1 MWDALLSR
9 AIECL
14 TNPDRWSY
22 IAIPFVGAF
31 IGWFTN
37 WKAIKLTFYPKRF
50 IGIPPYFGWQG
61 IVPRKAEKMAGM
73 AIDIILT
80 KLLRVEDIFARL
92 DPKAM
97 AEACQQP
104 LNEILP
110 KLIGETIGEYA
121 PDVWENLPLEARNL
135 AINKMLADAPQVVAD
150 ILEEIRANP
159 SEVLDLRTMVVDACK
174 RDVSLLNRVFLTVG
188 KKEFRFIELSGL
200 IFGIPFG
207 IVQMLIWF
215 FVQPWWFLTVGGA
228 LAGGF
233 FNWLAIVMIF
243 NPKQPR
249 RFGPFVLHG
258 LFMRRQKEVAEAYSK
273 MVAEELLN
281 PQNIIDAIL
290 KGPLSDGL
298 FRIVSKH
305 VKAALD
311 RETEQMMP
319 FMEYMIGTQRYI
331 EMKNRAV
338 DRMMA
343 EAPAVIQP
351 LHDYSKQVLDIE
363 NTLRIK
369 LESLPVEDFE
379 DMLHPVFKEDE
390 WILIALG
397 VVLGGLVG
405 YLQWHLGF

>member
-1 MWDALLSR
+1 
-9 AIECL
+9 
-14 TNPDRWSY
+14 
-22 IAIPFVGAF
+22 
-31 IGWFTN
+31 
-37 WKAIKLTFYPKRF
+37 
-50 IGIPPYFGWQG
+50 
-61 IVPRKAEKMAGM
+61 
-73 AIDIILT
+73 
-80 KLLRVEDIFARL
+80 
-92 DPKAM
+92 
-97 AEACQQP
+97 
-104 LNEILP
+104 
-110 KLIGETIGEYA
+110 
-121 PDVWENLPLEARNL
+121 
-135 AINKMLADAPQVVAD
+135 VAD

-215 FVQPWWFLTVGGA
+215 FVQPWWFLTFGGA
-228 LAGGF
+228 LVGGF
-233 FNWLAIVMIF
+233 INWLAIVMIF

-351 LHDYSKQVLDIE
+351 LHDYSRQVLDIE
-363 NTLRIK
+363 NTLRTK

-405 YLQWHLGF
+405 YLQWRLGF

>member
-1 MWDALLSR
+1 MWDVLLSR

-14 TNPDRWSY
+14 TGPDRWSY

-50 IGIPPYFGWQG
+50 IGIAPYLGWQG

-121 PDVWENLPLEARNL
+121 PDVWDNLPLEARNL
-135 AINKMLADAPQVVAD
+135 AIEKMLADAPQVVAD

-233 FNWLAIVMIF
+233 INWLAIVMIF

-290 KGPLSDGL
+290 KGRVSDGL

-351 LHDYSKQVLDIE
+351 LHDYSRQVLDIE
-363 NTLRIK
+363 NTLRTK

-405 YLQWHLGF
+405 YLQWHFGF

>member
-14 TNPDRWSY
+14 TGPDRWSY

-233 FNWLAIVMIF
+233 INWLAIVMIF

>member
-14 TNPDRWSY
+14 TGPDRWSY

-80 KLLRVEDIFARL
+80 KLLRVEDVFARL

-233 FNWLAIVMIF
+233 INWLAIVMIF

>member
-14 TNPDRWSY
+14 TGPDRWSY

-80 KLLRVEDIFARL
+80 KLLRVEDVFARL

-121 PDVWENLPLEARNL
+121 PDVWENLPLETRNL

-233 FNWLAIVMIF
+233 INWLAIVMIF

>member
-14 TNPDRWSY
+14 TGPDRWSY

-121 PDVWENLPLEARNL
+121 PDVWENLPLEARKL

-233 FNWLAIVMIF
+233 INWLAIVMIF

>member
-14 TNPDRWSY
+14 TGPDRWSY

-50 IGIPPYFGWQG
+50 IGIAPYLGWQG

-121 PDVWENLPLEARNL
+121 PDVWDNLPLEARNL
-135 AINKMLADAPQVVAD
+135 AIEKMLADAPQVVAD

-233 FNWLAIVMIF
+233 INWLAIVMIF

-351 LHDYSKQVLDIE
+351 LHDYSRQVLDIE
-363 NTLRIK
+363 NTLRTK

>member
-1 MWDALLSR
+1 MWDFVWNR
-9 AIECL
+9 VVECL
-14 TNPDRWSY
+14 SGPHKWSY

-37 WKAIKLTFYPKRF
+37 WKAIKLTFYPKTF
-50 IGIPPYFGWQG
+50 WGIPPFLGWQG

-73 AIDIILT
+73 AIDLIT
-80 KLLRVEDIFARL
+80 SKLLSVDEIFSRI
-92 DPKAM
+92 DPKRM
-97 AEACQQP
+97 AEEMRAP
-104 LNEILP
+104 ILSIVP
-110 KLIGETIGEYA
+110 SLIHETMEEYA
-121 PDVWENLPLEARNL
+121 PKTWESLPLMVRERVIRKAMDD
-135 AINKMLADAPQVVAD
+135 IPKVIAD
-150 ILEEIRANP
+150 IINEIRIHPA
-159 SEVLDLRTMVVDACK
+159 EVLDLRQMVIDACK
-174 RDVSLLNRVFLTVG
+174 RDPGLLIRIFQTVG
-188 KKEFRFIELSGL
+188 KNEFRFIELSGL

-207 IVQMLIWF
+207 LLQMFIWF
-215 FVQPWWFLTVGGA
+215 FIQPWWFLTFGGA
-228 LAGGF
+228 LVGGF
-233 FNWLAIVMIF
+233 INWLAIVMIF

-405 YLQWHLGF
+405 YLQWHFGF

>member
-14 TNPDRWSY
+14 TGPDRWSY

-228 LAGGF
+228 LVGGF
-233 FNWLAIVMIF
+233 INWLAIVMIF

>member
-1 MWDALLSR
+1 
-9 AIECL
+9 
-14 TNPDRWSY
+14 
-22 IAIPFVGAF
+22 
-31 IGWFTN
+31 
-37 WKAIKLTFYPKRF
+37 
-50 IGIPPYFGWQG
+50 
-61 IVPRKAEKMAGM
+61 
-73 AIDIILT
+73 
-80 KLLRVEDIFARL
+80 ARL

-233 FNWLAIVMIF
+233 INWLAIVMIF

>member
-14 TNPDRWSY
+14 TGPDRWSY

-233 FNWLAIVMIF
+233 INWLAIVMIF
-243 NPKQPR
+243 NQKQPR